1 MCQECEQKAE
11 AARPVVDAIVHGEK
25 HIRVLY
31 PRDNNAQ
38 HCVRLAQTILHSRTD
53 DGGTLTP
60 DDIQCLA
67 LQYATVV
74 QRLLALHEISG
85 IPL

>member
-1 MCQECEQKAE
+1 MCRECDEKAE
-11 AARPVVDAIVHGEK
+11 AMCPVVDAVVSSEK
-25 HIRVLY
+25 HMRVVLS
-31 PRDNNAQ
+31 RDTNAQ
-38 HCVRLAQTILHSRTD
+38 HCVRLANTILDAHATD
-53 DGGTLTP
+53 DGYVTP